1 MISSNITGGLFICW
15 PVVPFFSFLN
25 LLWTR
30 PKNWKRDQSVD
41 SDTTEAFDEA
51 KRIAT
56 MTSGIT
62 GGIES
67 PIQFALQVSISFT
80 QLHMKFEN
88 RYLLPIVDL
97 FDAEWPPP
105 ISMVWIKLF

>member
-30 PKNWKRDQSVD
+30 PKNWKREQSVD

-67 PIQFALQVSISFT
+67 PIQFALQVAIFFHSVT
-80 QLHMKFEN
+80 YE
-88 RYLLPIVDL
+88 V
-97 FDAEWPPP
+97 
-105 ISMVWIKLF
+105 